1 MSIPM
6 SNNIFIALHNIFV
19 ASFNTTRNWLC
30 LNPFTYSAAVYIPRT
45 YSGPTIMYS
54 CVLYIPVS
62 LYHIHTSII
71 IHVYIHILL
80 GIYIVIHVF
89 DFYDDAHK
97 FVIRN
102 WAMPFHWL
110 GYIVYSYIYNWPNNI
125 AVWPPTNS
133 LSILYICVRILYTIV
148 YVYNNITYYMWE

>member
-30 LNPFTYSAAVYIPRT
+30 LNPFTNGYIAAVYIYHT
-45 YSGPTIMYS
+45 NAVGPPS
-54 CVLYIPVS
+54 C
-62 LYHIHTSII
+62 
-71 IHVYIHILL
+71 IHVYYIYLYHYTTYTQVLLYTCIHILL

-89 DFYDDAHK
+89 DFYDDARK

-110 GYIVYSYIYNWPNNI
+110 GYIVPI
-125 AVWPPTNS
+125 
-133 LSILYICVRILYTIV
+133 
-148 YVYNNITYYMWE
+148 